1 MIIKIGLNFGGMD
14 LDNELKNFLEPSPV
28 VDCDNPVVRNTAI
41 EVTAGKKDDI
51 EKAVAL
57 FYFVRDT
64 ISYTIYLD
72 KYLAEH
78 FRASNTLALK
88 QGYCVQKAVL
98 LAALARAVGIP
109 AGIGFARMTNH
120 LIPEKMLKFLGSDIF
135 PCHGYTELFLDGKWV
150 KATSAMDI
158 ETCKK
163 GRLIPVEFDG
173 RNDALYPARNRDGKL
188 SIEYLKFLGRYED
201 VPLEKLW
208 TAVTQQFGPQF
219 LRPSE
224 YR

>member
-1 MIIKIGLNFGGMD
+1 
-14 LDNELKNFLEPSPV
+14 LDSELEKYLVSTPV
-28 VDCDNPVVRNTAI
+28 IDSDNPVIRNKAI
-41 EVTAGKKDDI
+41 ELTEGKTGDI

-64 ISYTIYLD
+64 IKYTIYLD
-72 KYLAEH
+72 KYLPEH

-109 AGIGFARMTNH
+109 AGIGFARITNH
-120 LIPEKMLKFLGSDIF
+120 LIPEKMLKFLGSNLF
-135 PCHGYTELFLDGKWV
+135 PCHGYTELFLDGKWI

-158 ETCKK
+158 ETCNK
-163 GRLIPVEFDG
+163 GRLVPVEFDG
-173 RNDALYPARNRDGKL
+173 TNDALYSTRNLDGVL

-208 TAVTQQFGPQF
+208 ERVTKQFGAKF

-224 YR
+224 NR